1 MKTSNRALVAAGLF
15 MVAGLAMAEGP
26 FSANVG
32 VTSDYRFRGVS
43 QSAQDPAF
51 QAGADYAHP
60 GGLYLGIWG
69 STIDFDA
76 GPGADPDAS
85 LEVDL
90 YGGYKWTAAGVEWD
104 VGFIHYAYPGS
115 ESSFDLPFTE
125 IYFGGTYG
133 AFFAK
138 YYYTSDYTGP
148 TSEGAYYL
156 TAGAEFDIGNELTL
170 GLSVG
175 QSGGDGIDAT
185 FGDSYTDYRIGV
197 SRDYAG
203 LTFDLSYV
211 DTSGISP
218 DITTDVFNTE
228 GTVVLTVSKSF

>member
-1 MKTSNRALVAAGLF
+1 MKTFSKALVAAGLF
-15 MVAGLAMAEGP
+15 VTGGVALADNS
-26 FSANVG
+26 FSGNAAL
-32 VTSDYRFRGVS
+32 TSDYRFRGVS
-43 QSAQDPAF
+43 QSAKDPAL
-51 QAGADYAHP
+51 QAGVDYSHQSSF
-60 GGLYLGIWG
+60 YLGVWG
-69 STIDFDA
+69 STIDFNA
-76 GPGADPDAS
+76 GPGLDPDAN

-104 VGFIHYAYPGS
+104 VGLLHYAYPGS

-133 AFFAK
+133 PAFAK

-156 TAGAEFDIGNELTL
+156 TAGVGFDLGNAFTL
-170 GLSVG
+170 GLSIG

-185 FGDSYTDYRIGV
+185 FGDSYTDYRIGI
-197 SRDYAG
+197 SKDYAG
-203 LTFDLSYV
+203 FTFDVSYI

-218 DITTDVFNTE
+218 DITDDVFNTE